1 MDSKLKPQLN
11 NNLIKTKQSSG
22 RFSQL
27 LANENFQAFALFLL
41 SLGLFLLF
49 WEWGAKAKIFAKG
62 MPPASLTLKEFW
74 WWVTHPFFNNGPN
87 DLGIGWNLLIS
98 LRRVAIGYILA
109 SLIAIPLGIIIGMSK
124 LAAKVFNPYV
134 QLLKPISPLAW
145 LPLGLYLFR
154 DSEKTG
160 VFIILISSIWPTLVN
175 TAFGVA
181 NVNPDYLDVSKTLGA
196 SRWQTIFKIIIP
208 AALPNII
215 SGLRI
220 SMGIAW
226 LVIVAAEMLLGTG
239 LGYFI
244 WNEWNNLYIPNIIV
258 AILIIGIIGLLLD
271 QIFAF
276 LENLVSFGK
285 KIS

>member
-1 MDSKLKPQLN
+1 MAASSSLSSSSSSKSSFQLN
-11 NNLIKTKQSSG
+11 ENIK
-22 RFSQL
+22 
-27 LANENFQAFALFLL
+27 AALVFLL

-49 WEWGAKAKIFAKG
+49 WEVGANAKWFAKG
-62 MPPASLTLKEFW
+62 MPTASKTIEELW
-74 WWVTHPFFNNGPN
+74 WWTTNPFFDNGPN

-98 LRRVAIGYILA
+98 LRRVAIGYIAA
-109 SLIAIPLGIIIGMSK
+109 SLVAVPLGILIGMSK
-124 LAAKVFNPYV
+124 VAFKAFNPYV

-145 LPLGLYLFR
+145 LPLGLYIFR

-160 VFIILISSIWPTLVN
+160 VFIIMISSIWPTLVN

-181 NVNPDYLDVSKTLGA
+181 NVSDDYLNVSKTLGA
-196 SRWQTIFKIIIP
+196 SRLRTIFKVIIP

-244 WNEWNNLYIPNIIV
+244 WNEWNNLYIPNILV
-258 AILIIGIIGLLLD
+258 AIFIIGMVGLILD
-271 QIFAF
+271 QIFAY
-276 LENLVSFGK
+276 LEKLVSFGR
-285 KIS
+285 S